1 MSRRRPRPRSMMQ
14 SPHGSTKAVVPKSY
28 GELAVNQATAR
39 LAAAPA
45 AGSRDARGRQAR
57 LMAVTRSA
65 EGVRGTPMVTGEVLR
80 SKMATPAW
88 SRWVRRVGCHVKDV

>member
-1 MSRRRPRPRSMMQ
+1 ML
-14 SPHGSTKAVVPKSY
+14 PKSY
-28 GELAVNQATAR
+28 GEVAANQAMAR

-45 AGSRDARGRQAR
+45 EGNRDARGRQAR
-57 LMAVTRSA
+57 LMAVTRNA